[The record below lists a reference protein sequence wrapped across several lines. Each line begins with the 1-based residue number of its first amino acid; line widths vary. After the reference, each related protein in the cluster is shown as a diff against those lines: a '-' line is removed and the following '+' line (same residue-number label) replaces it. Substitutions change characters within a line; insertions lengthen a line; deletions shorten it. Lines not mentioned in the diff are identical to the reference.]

1 MRRWAFIGSVV
12 AGCAVL
18 ASSASAKP
26 ATTRSL
32 DGSGNNVRHPAWGK
46 ADTVYP
52 RVGKA
57 GYADGVARMAD
68 GPPARYV
75 SNRIFNDVGQNLFSE
90 NDVTQWGWV
99 WGQFLDHDFDLRDER
114 RGEPAAI
121 AYDRGDPLEAFT
133 NDLGAMSFWRTPA
146 ASGTGR
152 TTPRQQVNVLS
163 SYIDASS
170 VYGTT
175 RSRLSWLRDG
185 PRLMLTYNGY
195 LPRVGARGAAR
206 KAPVTELFGALVGQP
221 SKAVVAGDVRANEN
235 IALTAV
241 QTLLAREHNRIV
253 TRLPAKLPAEQRFQ
267 IARRVVGAEIQ
278 YITYTQ
284 FLPALG
290 VKLRAYRGYDPKV
303 NPAIS
308 NEFAAAGYRAHSMVH
323 GEFDLTEPAG
333 YWSDARLAGF
343 RSAGIRVEGGGSSTD
358 PDGPPPGAI
367 RLEVPLTVGFGNPDL
382 VESVGLGPILRGLA
396 AERQYR
402 NDEQIDDALRSVLF
416 QVPKPG
422 ATDPAACGVPV
433 VSAACYTGIEDLGAI
448 DIERARDHGV
458 PSYNALRQ
466 AYGLPAKTSFWAI
479 TGEGDQADAVPFS
492 NDLSGLAFVG
502 LRDHDGNPIPLGSL
516 AAQEQAVSGVRRT
529 SLASRLAAVYG
540 DVARLDGF
548 VGMLSE
554 PHVPGT
560 ELGALQLAMWKRQFE
575 ALRDGD
581 RFFYANDPALK
592 EIQRRY
598 GITYRRTLAQ
608 LIVAN
613 TGARVQA
620 NAFKL
625 AR

>member
-1 MRRWAFIGSVV
+1 VRGSVLIGSVV
-12 AGCAVL
+12 VACAVL
-18 ASSASAKP
+18 ASSATAKP
-26 ATTRSL
+26 AATRSL
-32 DGSGNNVRHPAWGK
+32 DGSGNNLRHPTWGK
-46 ADTVYP
+46 ARTVYP
-52 RVGKA
+52 RVAQA
-57 GYADGVARMAD
+57 GYADGIARMAD
-68 GPPARYV
+68 GPPARYI

-90 NDVTQWGWV
+90 NDITQWGWV
-99 WGQFLDHDFDLRDER
+99 WGQFLDHDFDLRDET
-114 RGEPAAI
+114 RGEAAVI
-121 AYDRGDPLEAFT
+121 AYDRGDPLEAYA
-133 NDLGAMSFWRTPA
+133 NDLGGMSFWRTRA

-152 TTPRQQVNVLS
+152 TTTRQQVNVLS
-163 SYIDASS
+163 SFIDASS
-170 VYGTT
+170 VYGNTAA
-175 RSRLSWLRDG
+175 RLEWLRNG

-195 LPRVGARGAAR
+195 LPRVTARGAPR
-206 KAPVTELFGALVGQP
+206 KAPAMDLFGALVGEP
-221 SKAVVAGDVRANEN
+221 AKAVVAGDVRANEN

-253 TRLPAKLPAEQRFQ
+253 SHLPARLPAEQRFQ

-308 NEFAAAGYRAHSMVH
+308 NEFASAGYRAHSMVH

-343 RSAGIRVEGGGSSTD
+343 RTAGIRVEGGGSTTD
-358 PDGPPPGAI
+358 PDGPPPGAL
-367 RLEVPLTVGFGNPDL
+367 RLEIPLTVGFGNPDL
-382 VESVGLGPILRGLA
+382 VESVGLASLLKGLA
-396 AERQYR
+396 SERQYR

-422 ATDPAACGVPV
+422 TTDPAACGVPV
-433 VSAACYTGIEDLGAI
+433 ISAACYTGVEDLGAI

-458 PSYNALRQ
+458 PSYNVLRQ
-466 AYGLPAKTSFWAI
+466 AYGLPAKTSFAAI
-479 TGEGDQADAVPFS
+479 TGEGDQAEAAAFS
-492 NDLSGLAFVG
+492 NDLAGLAFVG

-516 AAQEQAVSGVRRT
+516 AAQQQAVSGVRAT

-540 DVARLDGF
+540 DVGKLDGF

-560 ELGALQLAMWKRQFE
+560 EFGELQLAMWKRQFE

-581 RFFYANDPALK
+581 RFFYGNDPALK
-592 EIQRRY
+592 DIQRRY
-598 GITYRRTLAQ
+598 GITYRHTLAQ

-613 TGARVQA
+613 SGARVQA